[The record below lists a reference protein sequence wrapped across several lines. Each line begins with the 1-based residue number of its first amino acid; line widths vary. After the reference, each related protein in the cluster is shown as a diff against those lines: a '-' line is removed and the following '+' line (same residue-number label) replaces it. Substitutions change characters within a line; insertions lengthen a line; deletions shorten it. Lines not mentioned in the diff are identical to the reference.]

1 VSRGM
6 VPGLMTQGVD
16 ADVCTASGA
25 RPRQQRRTAQPAL
38 KEYRYLELMM
48 GVVMVYTGTAQML
61 RSPSLLSACAVERC
75 VFWALPTRK
84 GKCESTNLIVSM

>member
-1 VSRGM
+1 MSRGM

-25 RPRQQRRTAQPAL
+25 RPRQQRRTVQPAL
-38 KEYRYLELMM
+38 KQYLELMM

-61 RSPSLLSACAVERC
+61 RSPSLLSACGVERW
-75 VFWALPTRK
+75 VFRALPTRCA
-84 GKCESTNLIVSM
+84 GVGIAI